1 MSFDWNEKASEDG
14 GGDFAERLPTGM
26 HQVHIV
32 KVVHGG
38 KNGTFE
44 SSKGDPQILI
54 IFADQE
60 AREAAQFVTLS
71 DKAGWVLARIL
82 KECDPPANMSKMTE
96 AGITPESFADPE
108 FAETN
113 LVGRKLAINVE
124 WKKSQNGKDYSD
136 IVPVNTGD
144 LDAAVSAA
152 KQETL
157 PPDSEVPF

>member
-14 GGDFAERLPTGM
+14 GGDFAERLPSGL
-26 HQVHIV
+26 HKVDIV

-71 DKAGWVLARIL
+71 DKAGWVLARVL
-82 KECDPPANMSKMTE
+82 SNCVPPANLGKMTE
-96 AGITPESFADPE
+96 AGITPQSFADPE
-108 FAETN
+108 FAEAN
-113 LVGRKLAINVE
+113 LVGRKLHVNVE
-124 WKKSQNGKDYSD
+124 WKKSQNGKDYAD
-136 IVPVNTGD
+136 IVPVNTAD
-144 LDAAVSAA
+144 YESAVSAA
-152 KQETL
+152 RQDVAPSKG
-157 PPDSEVPF
+157 DVPF

>member
-1 MSFDWNEKASEDG
+1 MSFDWNEKETGDG
-14 GGDFAERLPTGM
+14 GGDFAERLPNGM

-44 SSKGDPQILI
+44 SGKGDPQILI
-54 IFADQE
+54 IFADAE
-60 AREAAQFVTLS
+60 AREATQFVTLS
-71 DKAGWVLARIL
+71 DKAGWVLRRL
-82 KECDPPANMSKMTE
+82 LQECDPPANVTKMTE

-113 LVGRKLAINVE
+113 LVGRKLAITVE

-152 KQETL
+152 KQETV
-157 PPDSEVPF
+157 PPDSDVPF